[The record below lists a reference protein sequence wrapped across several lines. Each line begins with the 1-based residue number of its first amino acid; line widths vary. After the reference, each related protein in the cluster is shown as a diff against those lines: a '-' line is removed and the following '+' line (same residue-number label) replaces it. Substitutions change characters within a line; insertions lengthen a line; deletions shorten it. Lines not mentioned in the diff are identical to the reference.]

1 MPSIPVPLESCPHPA
16 LHLFSY
22 CRQNGRQ
29 KEEEQQTH
37 ALDSISDVTPIHCLV
52 SLQPPFTHSFIHASA
67 HPSVRLSTH
76 VHICSCT
83 PPRTHRLMW
92 SSYATAHVFLHAHF
106 RPCVYPP
113 THSSTNTSAH
123 KLFHPRIRPCAPAL
137 THARTPSPTGSSTNP
152 CVHASMLSFTHLLT
166 CLSVHLLTHTFILS
180 SGDSF
185 IHSLLCDTFKFS
197 VRSEDWVYFLLRSF
211 NTSEVNTAVFHPTQ

>member
-137 THARTPSPTGSSTNP
+137 THARTHTRIHPRVPPPTR
-152 CVHASMLSFTHLLT
+152 ASMHPCFHSHICSPAYLFICLLTHSFFQAAIHSFTHS
-166 CLSVHLLTHTFILS
+166 SVIHLS
-180 SGDSF
+180 S
-185 IHSLLCDTFKFS
+185 
-197 VRSEDWVYFLLRSF
+197 
-211 NTSEVNTAVFHPTQ
+211 Q